1 MIQKIKSQYEV
12 ILRDTLGAE
21 TFASR
26 NFREI
31 KKIAKFLTKTFA
43 NSNFWDEFR
52 VKNFRKNQKTLHLQ
66 GKKLSRMATIFFFC
80 RAEVYKY

>member
-1 MIQKIKSQYEV
+1 M
-12 ILRDTLGAE
+12 LGAE

-31 KKIAKFLTKTFA
+31 KKPAKFLTKTFA

-52 VKNFRKNQKTLHLQ
+52 VKNFRENKKTLHLQ
-66 GKKLSRMATIFFFC
+66 GKKLLRIAIIFFFFFFLFL
-80 RAEVYKY
+80 